1 MSFKLIC
8 ESLFTKLNPIHLK
21 NVSSYASNFHTSAI
35 AAGKINRMKDRT
47 AMLRTVVK
55 KEDGIRGETS
65 VDLDSVIRY
74 CMKNKIYFAI
84 SST

>member
-8 ESLFTKLNPIHLK
+8 ERLFLKINPVGLQNVTSLAN
-21 NVSSYASNFHTSAI
+21 NFHTSAI

-55 KEDGIRGETS
+55 KEDGTIGEKS
-65 VDLDSVIRY
+65 VDLDSIMQRY
-74 CMKNKIYFAI
+74 VLLI
-84 SST
+84 S